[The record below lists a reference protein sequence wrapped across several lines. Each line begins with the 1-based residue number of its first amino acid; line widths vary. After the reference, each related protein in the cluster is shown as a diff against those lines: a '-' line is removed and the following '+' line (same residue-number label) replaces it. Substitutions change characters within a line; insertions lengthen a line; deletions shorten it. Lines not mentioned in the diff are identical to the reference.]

1 MKRVIKKLPKPQTF
15 TTNYS
20 KDDINILLAHHFG
33 NPCKLLNARF

>member
-20 KDDINILLAHHFG
+20 KEDINILLG